1 VQERVPL
8 KIGAMGGPKS
18 FELAGEIADGL
29 HVACAYSSEALGYAA
44 ERFRAGAERAGR
56 EWSSLDLGANVLTA
70 IGTDSNATKEAA
82 RVITAF
88 YIPSMPQ
95 QLIERHGIDYE
106 SVRPIVEAFGS
117 GDVGRAL
124 ELTSPEVGEK
134 LSIAGTPEEWVEKI
148 GTDVLPSGFNHLIV
162 AIADPYLVKSWS
174 GMSIEGLP
182 DTRTQLRLIEE
193 RVIPML
199 Q

>member
-1 VQERVPL
+1 
-8 KIGAMGGPKS
+8 
-18 FELAGEIADGL
+18 
-29 HVACAYSSEALGYAA
+29 
-44 ERFRAGAERAGR
+44 
-56 EWSSLDLGANVLTA
+56 LDLGANVLTA

-124 ELTSPEVGEK
+124 ELTSSEVGEK

-148 GTDVLPSGFNHLIV
+148 ESVVQFP
-162 AIADPYLVKSWS
+162 
-174 GMSIEGLP
+174 
-182 DTRTQLRLIEE
+182 
-193 RVIPML
+193 
-199 Q
+199 

>member
-1 VQERVPL
+1 VVERSIAWICHNRCMSKDYERL
-8 KIGAMGGPKS
+8 CAS
-18 FELAGEIADGL
+18 GEAFVYG
-29 HVACAYSSEALGYAA
+29 C
-44 ERFRAGAERAGR
+44 
-56 EWSSLDLGANVLTA
+56 
-70 IGTDSNATKEAA
+70 SNATKEAA

-117 GDVGRAL
+117 GDVGRVL
-124 ELTSPEVGEK
+124 ELTSSEVGAK

-148 GTDVLPSGFNHLIV
+148 ETDVLPSGFNHLIV
-162 AIADPYLVKSWS
+162 AIADPYIVKSWS

-182 DTRTQLRLIEE
+182 DTSTQLRLIEE